1 MVAECTE
8 HYGEIEETKKKKKL
22 NSLPPFVLEMLGDV
36 KQQHSPP
43 G

>member
-8 HYGEIEETKKKKKL
+8 HYGEIEGTKKKL